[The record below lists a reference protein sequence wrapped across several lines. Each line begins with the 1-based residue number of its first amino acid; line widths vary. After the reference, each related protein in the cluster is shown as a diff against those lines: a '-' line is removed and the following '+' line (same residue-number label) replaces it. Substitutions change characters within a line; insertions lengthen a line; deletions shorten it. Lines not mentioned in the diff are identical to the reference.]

1 MPSYLA
7 LLSLLHSQS
16 REELLNSSPKNEAS
30 LRSIEDSIFAVS
42 LESSVLPLPSN
53 HEQPPHPATPAA
65 VDAHARNCS
74 GAGRGAHNRW
84 FDKALNITVEP
95 NGRLGMNGE
104 HSPCDALIPSILTDY
119 AVAENCPPPGS
130 PFPSSHYYGP
140 SSDPTGPTAAS
151 FKKLEFEI
159 SSETA
164 KNIEISRENARKI
177 AKDSD
182 IRMLWFDEYG
192 ADWIKKV
199 GKHSPDAYL
208 QMALQLA
215 FSYMH
220 GKQTPTY
227 ETASTR
233 LFRHGRT
240 DVIRTFSNQAFDFVS
255 AVRDGNKVS
264 VCAHFQRSDCFYSS

>member
-1 MPSYLA
+1 LKKNSDLC
-7 LLSLLHSQS
+7 LSESQS

-30 LRSIEDSIFAVS
+30 LRSIEDSLFAVS
-42 LESSVLPLPSN
+42 LESSVLPLPSG
-53 HEQPPHPATPAA
+53 HLPPPHTATPAA

-74 GAGRGAHNRW
+74 GAGRGGHNKW
-84 FDKALNITVEP
+84 FDKALSLVIEP
-95 NGRLGMNGE
+95 NGRCGMNGE

-119 AVAENCPPPGS
+119 AVAEYCPPPGS

-140 SSDPTGPTAAS
+140 SANPDSENSPP

-159 SSETA
+159 SEKTRQ
-164 KNIEISRENARKI
+164 NIEESRANARKI
-177 AKDSD
+177 SAESD
-182 IRMLWFDEYG
+182 IGMLWFDEYG

-215 FSYMH
+215 FAEMH

-233 LFRHGRT
+233 LYKHGRT
-240 DVIRTFSNQAFDFVS
+240 DVIRTFSNQAYDFVD
-255 AVRDGNKVS
+255 AVKEGKKVS
-264 VCAHFQRSDCFYSS
+264 S